1 MKYYTR
7 KGIVL
12 TSVGEQQVLVSA
24 VSLHD
29 QVPYV
34 TNIND
39 TTATCWEGM
48 AHGATKEELINCIM
62 EEYEVENEVTVR
74 EDIERLLRQLS
85 EQNYITF
92 E

>member
-1 MKYYTR
+1 MR
-7 KGIVL
+7 
-12 TSVGEQQVLVSA
+12 QQVLVSA

-39 TTATCWEGM
+39 TTATLWERM
-48 AHGATKEELINCIM
+48 VHGATKDELIACIM
-62 EEYEVENEVTVR
+62 EEYEVENEAAVR
-74 EDIERLLRQLS
+74 EDIDRVLRQLS

>member
-7 KGIVL
+7 KGIVM
-12 TSVGEQQVLVSA
+12 TSVGGQQVLISA
-24 VSLHD
+24 AALHG

-39 TTATCWEGM
+39 TTATLWERM
-48 AHGATKEELINCIM
+48 AHGATKDELADCIM
-62 EEYEVENEVTVR
+62 EEYEVENEAAVR
-74 EDIERLLRQLS
+74 EDIDRLLRQLGQ
-85 EQNYITF
+85 QNYITF

>member
-7 KGIVL
+7 KGIVK
-12 TSVGEQQVLVSA
+12 TSVGEQQVLISA

-39 TTATCWEGM
+39 TTATCWDRM
-48 AHGATKEELINCIM
+48 AHGATKDELIACIM
-62 EEYEVENEVTVR
+62 EEYEVEDETAVR
-74 EDIERLLRQLS
+74 EDIDRLLRQLS
-85 EQNYITF
+85 EQNYIAF

>member
-7 KGIVL
+7 KGIVM
-12 TSVGEQQVLVSA
+12 TSVGEQQILVSA

-34 TNIND
+34 TDIND
-39 TTATCWEGM
+39 TAAILWGRM
-48 AHGATKEELINCIM
+48 VHGATKEDLIACIM
-62 EEYEVENEVTVR
+62 EEYEVENEAAVR
-74 EDIERLLRQLS
+74 EDIDRLLRQLS